1 MTKTSPDLY
10 KIFMFSKHFIIKLT
24 KVVFVAVLIFALVLT
39 SIISCSAD
47 SVNNSDYIL
56 FGLDWLRN
64 KSPHAVYDP
73 LSQYSDDLS
82 DAFYDYYI
90 HTKYTSDENVA
101 RYWNAYLSTYDYF
114 NDYQPN
120 VVMSYIGGEAS
131 EAGLD
136 LTESAYKTSVMNRS
150 QLAALAD
157 FGDNC
162 LGNVEIRYN
171 TLDGL
176 SLRTANTIK
185 FDGIAVSGSPLP
197 HNFGTSYNQ
206 FERIGV
212 YYNTTVAQSNNY
224 ANYVSVYGDG
234 QLPPAIY
241 IPRNCVVYQGSGTNA
256 LPYGFYIILGVNS
269 LLRVN
274 YNDQSYRTLYY
285 YNPGSTVNSIKF
297 GIGQCPVSVVT
308 NDGMQCSYHS
318 ESMPIYE
325 NGENMGNTNA
335 YISGYDLT
343 QLIQMLHGYQVGQT
357 PPDPIIYDLPDDIPY
372 DDDGNVTVMIPYDI
386 DDHSITYGDIV
397 YMSNDE
403 YNDYV
408 NNGTIVE
415 GDYINDYST
424 NTNNN
429 ISSTYYNYV
438 INNNSTFDDSNI
450 LAKLDVIIG
459 KLNDIISKIGT
470 STQTFL
476 DETGEI
482 FSGEPVYTD
491 FGDCITENLPIV
503 SDVKN
508 MLENLNPQQSISIES
523 AVVVDGAVADSN
535 PYKSFMNGFR
545 LDLSWYEPYRIK
557 FRNLMKIACYIS
569 DIGSIYAVIKS
580 VFGVHSG
587 GE

>member
-1 MTKTSPDLY
+1 
-10 KIFMFSKHFIIKLT
+10 MFSKHFIVKLT
-24 KVVFVAVLIFALVLT
+24 KTVFVAVLIFALVLT

-64 KSPHAVYDP
+64 KSPRAVYDP
-73 LSQYSDDLS
+73 FSQYSDDLA

-101 RYWNAYLSTYDYF
+101 RYWNAYLSTYDTF

-136 LTESAYKTSVMNRS
+136 LTESAYKTSVMNRA

-171 TLDGL
+171 TLEGL

-185 FDGIAVSGSPLP
+185 FDGITVNGSPLP
-197 HNFGTSYNQ
+197 HNYGTSFNQ
-206 FERIGV
+206 FERIGAF
-212 YYNTTVAQSNNY
+212 YNTTVAQSNDY
-224 ANYVSVYGDG
+224 VNYVSVYGDG

-241 IPRNCVVYQGSGTNA
+241 IPRNTIVYQGTGETS

-357 PPDPIIYDLPDDIPY
+357 PPDPITYDLPDDIPY

-438 INNNSTFDDSNI
+438 INNNSTFDDSRI
-450 LAKLDVIIG
+450 LSKLDI
-459 KLNDIISKIGT
+459 IISKLTDIGNRIGDVADLMYYDIRDV
-470 STQTFL
+470 FG
-476 DETGEI
+476 DDPIYEN
-482 FSGEPVYTD
+482 FS
-491 FGDCITENLPIV
+491 DCITDNIPLIADIQNFIDAQNVNNFDNGIDSIV
-503 SDVKN
+503 VPAAGSNSSQVARLFSSWHIDV
-508 MLENLNPQQSISIES
+508 
-523 AVVVDGAVADSN
+523 
-535 PYKSFMNGFR
+535 
-545 LDLSWYEPYRIK
+545 SWYSPYRETI
-557 FRNLMKIACYIS
+557 RNVLKIACWGFGIICIWS
-569 DIGSIYAVIKS
+569 QTKSI
-580 VFGVHSG
+580 FGIHG
-587 GE
+587 GGGDL